1 MSFIMKKLLSLIL
14 ALCLCPFAL
23 ALAEEM
29 PELEVTASFEGV
41 GIEVPHSAI
50 GFQIPVSFIQQAVS
64 AEESAQGVLLNAASP
79 DMTYTLQVTL
89 ADADYDAMRERLKAT
104 EGVAQIQDYM
114 VNGVN
119 YLSYVVSATQTQVGV
134 VFLGENC
141 DLALSFA
148 FTIPEGVNAGQ
159 IPLEIMG
166 SLYEL

>member
-1 MSFIMKKLLSLIL
+1 MKKLLAMIL
-14 ALCLCPFAL
+14 ALCLCPCVL

-50 GFQIPVSFIQQAVS
+50 GFQIPTSFIQQDIS
-64 AEESAQGVLLNAASP
+64 AEEASKGVLLNAASP
-79 DMTYTLQVTL
+79 DMSYTLQVTL
-89 ADADYDAMRERLKAT
+89 TSGDYDAMREQLQAT
-104 EGVAQIQDYM
+104 EGIAHIQDYM

-119 YLSYVVSATQTQVGV
+119 YLSYVVGETQVGV

-141 DLALSFA
+141 DEALAFA